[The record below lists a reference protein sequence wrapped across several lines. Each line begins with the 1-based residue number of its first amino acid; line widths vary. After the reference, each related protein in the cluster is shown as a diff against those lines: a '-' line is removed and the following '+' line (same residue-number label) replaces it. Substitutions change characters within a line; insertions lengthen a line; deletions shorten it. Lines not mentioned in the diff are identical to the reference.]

1 MGKSERRAVA
11 LLAEL
16 GIDHPP
22 VPVESVAHRLGLEI
36 ERAVLGDEISGVLV
50 VLDGRGVIG
59 VSTHQAPTRQ
69 RFTIAHECGHFVL
82 HRNRLPVFIDK
93 QFLKPYFAVYRNSL
107 SGTGEDRMER
117 EANSFAAA
125 LLMPAAFLQDAVSEL
140 EPDLTDDQVIETLA
154 RRFQVSRQSMSF
166 RLANLAA
173 AAGETRY

>member
-1 MGKSERRAVA
+1 MA

-16 GIDHPP
+16 GIEEPP
-22 VPVESVAHRLGLEI
+22 VPVELVARKLGLEV

-50 VLDGRGVIG
+50 VVDGRGVIG
-59 VSTHQAPTRQ
+59 VSSNQAPARQ

-82 HRNRLPVFIDK
+82 HRDRLPVFIDK
-93 QFLKPYFAVYRNSL
+93 QFLKPYFAAYRS
-107 SGTGEDRMER
+107 SVSATGEDRMER

-125 LLMPAAFLQDAVSEL
+125 LLMPVVLLQDVISKL
-140 EPDLTDDQVIETLA
+140 EHDLTDDQVVDALA

-173 AAGETRY
+173 AAGETRH